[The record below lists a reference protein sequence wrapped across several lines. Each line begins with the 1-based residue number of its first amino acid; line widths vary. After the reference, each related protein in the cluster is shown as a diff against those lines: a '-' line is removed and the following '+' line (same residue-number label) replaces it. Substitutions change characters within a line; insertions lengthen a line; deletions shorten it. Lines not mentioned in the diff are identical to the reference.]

1 MRPRARDGSALVRF
15 SGLALTILL
24 VAPCQSSVHA
34 HVGDRVYPV
43 LPLSELSE
51 GRVNVRDGSATE
63 WPELFG
69 VPSLT
74 AADFP
79 SSDEFDQFD
88 PASFDFRLWL
98 AWSERT
104 NRIYVAMEQADDIY
118 FNELDRSGDDASRGF
133 MLDHDGSIQIS
144 VDGDHSGGP
153 YLAPRSVFDSRDEYL
168 LFNMQEAQFYMA
180 IAEAFDNRPHL
191 STLLHV
197 LEAGYPEWM
206 VEPPFGDSGGS
217 RSGESPVLTVTELYL
232 TPFDRLVWDRPSD
245 SEVSDLSADRVIGL
259 SISVSDHDFRGEGE
273 ESFHSLTSGLSGNGV
288 GADLFVDGQLLRLR
302 APDPDSVIGRNSW
315 GRIKAA
321 FALE

>member
-1 MRPRARDGSALVRF
+1 MRF
-15 SGLALTILL
+15 SGIALTILL
-24 VAPCQSSVHA
+24 VASGPSSVHA

-51 GRVNVRDGSATE
+51 GRVNVRDGSAAE
-63 WPELFG
+63 WPELLG

-144 VDGDHSGGP
+144 VDGDHSGGA
-153 YLAPRSVFDSRDEYL
+153 YIWRHGLSST
-168 LFNMQEAQFYMA
+168 
-180 IAEAFDNRPHL
+180 AETSICCSTCRRPNF
-191 STLLHV
+191 T
-197 LEAGYPEWM
+197 W
-206 VEPPFGDSGGS
+206 
-217 RSGESPVLTVTELYL
+217 
-232 TPFDRLVWDRPSD
+232 RLPRPSTT
-245 SEVSDLSADRVIGL
+245 AQI
-259 SISVSDHDFRGEGE
+259 
-273 ESFHSLTSGLSGNGV
+273 
-288 GADLFVDGQLLRLR
+288 
-302 APDPDSVIGRNSW
+302 
-315 GRIKAA
+315 
-321 FALE
+321 